1 MKKYH
6 NSKWDVYIIY
16 RLDHGIPSTDS
27 EEEGE
32 EETIQET
39 EQEVELGPN
48 IKRLKT
54 NDDIRT
60 LLNDHPVFV
69 NTQQLM
75 ELARTTAPTI
85 CSVKGC
91 GGVVQISMQTVSSAF
106 YLKWVSINNQI

>member
-6 NSKWDVYIIY
+6 NFKWDVYIIY
-16 RLDHGIPSTDS
+16 RLDHGILSSDS
-27 EEEGE
+27 EQEEE

-85 CSVKGC
+85 CRVKGC

-106 YLKWVSINNQI
+106 YLKYVSNNNQM

>member
-6 NSKWDVYIIY
+6 NSKWDVYSIY
-16 RLDHGIPSTDS
+16 RLDHGIPSSDS
-27 EEEGE
+27 EEKGE

-85 CSVKGC
+85 CIVKGC